1 VRGRP
6 RPPRRASTTVRE
18 IETDSDLEAYV
29 GVWNRVTPEEPA
41 SAAEQR
47 DRRERDR
54 QRLYLIAER
63 QGVAIGC
70 GFAGPSDSPSRG
82 FLSPRVLPE
91 ARRAGLGTALLRELA
106 AHLHGLGF
114 ETASSDVDGAD
125 EGALAFARRHRFEEV
140 DRQVEQVKHVGSEPP
155 PEAPRGVR
163 LVTVADHPQ
172 LLREA
177 YELAVE
183 GYADM
188 AVSTPVTISL
198 DDWLREEATLPEG
211 SFVALAGDRIVGYSG
226 LCRRHDGVVEDG
238 LTVVSRHWRRRGLAT
253 ALKRAELAWAAAAGI
268 GEIVTWTQRGNE
280 GMRAVNE
287 RLGYVY
293 RSVSVKVRAPLP
305 LRGEGAPWR
314 PASSAR

>member
-1 VRGRP
+1 M
-6 RPPRRASTTVRE
+6 TTIRE
-18 IETDSDLEAYV
+18 VETDSDLDAYI

-41 SAAEQR
+41 SAEQQR
-47 DRRERDR
+47 QRRERDR
-54 QRLYLIAER
+54 RRLYVIAER

-70 GFAGPSDSPSRG
+70 GFAGPSDSPGCG
-82 FLSPRVLPE
+82 FLSPRVLPR
-91 ARRAGLGTALLRELA
+91 ARRAGLGTALLGELG

-125 EGALAFARRHRFEEV
+125 EGALAFARRHGFEEV
-140 DRQVEQVKHVGSEPP
+140 DRQVEQVKRVGAEPP
-155 PEAPRGVR
+155 LEPPNGVR
-163 LVTVADHPQ
+163 LVTVAERPE

-188 AVSTPVTISL
+188 AVSTPVEISL
-198 DDWLREEATLPEG
+198 DDWLREEASLPEG

-238 LTVVSRHWRRRGLAT
+238 LTVVSRDWRRRGLAT
-253 ALKRAELAWAAAAGI
+253 ALKRAELAWAATTGI
-268 GEIVTWTQRGNE
+268 DEIVTWTQRGNE

-305 LRGEGAPWR
+305 LRAEGARWQS
-314 PASSAR
+314 ASSAP